1 MISSRLRGPLGVQ
14 IIGVLKLVTAVLGMA
29 VGLGLFR
36 LFKSDV
42 AASLEQVIRHLHL
55 DPENRLVHRAISW
68 ISGLQ
73 PKQLHLIE
81 AGTFF
86 YVSLHTIEGVGLLTG
101 RRWGA
106 FLTIL
111 ATSSL
116 IPLECYEI
124 YERPRPLRI
133 AVDANGNEVAFDLRN
148 GPPAGTTP
156 LFPPPEVLDNVQ
168 NVIGY
173 TPAQA
178 AANGTAGV
186 TAENGQV
193 DNLQLTASQEAD
205 LVNFLKILTD
215 GYTKPGRKTWSV
227 IETALPRLFELR
239 SFSLVGI
246 ALVPPK
252 R

>member
-55 DPENRLVHRAISW
+55 DPENRFIHRAISW

-73 PKQLHLIE
+73 PRQLHLIE

-124 YERPRPLRI
+124 YERPRSLRI
-133 AVDANGNEVAFDLRN
+133 AVLVINIGIVIYLIANRDKLTRVHPRDGNEVGGNAHATGDDLR
-148 GPPAGTTP
+148 
-156 LFPPPEVLDNVQ
+156 
-168 NVIGY
+168 
-173 TPAQA
+173 
-178 AANGTAGV
+178 
-186 TAENGQV
+186 
-193 DNLQLTASQEAD
+193 
-205 LVNFLKILTD
+205 
-215 GYTKPGRKTWSV
+215 
-227 IETALPRLFELR
+227 R
-239 SFSLVGI
+239 SDDHV
-246 ALVPPK
+246 

>member
-42 AASLEQVIRHLHL
+42 AASLEQIIRHLHL
-55 DPENRLVHRAISW
+55 DPENRFIHRAISW

-73 PKQLHLIE
+73 PRQLHLIE

-86 YVSLHTIEGVGLLTG
+86 YVSLHTIEGIGLLTG

-133 AVDANGNEVAFDLRN
+133 VVLLINLCIVVYLIANRDKLTRMHARDGNEVGGHANATGDDLR
-148 GPPAGTTP
+148 
-156 LFPPPEVLDNVQ
+156 
-168 NVIGY
+168 
-173 TPAQA
+173 
-178 AANGTAGV
+178 
-186 TAENGQV
+186 
-193 DNLQLTASQEAD
+193 
-205 LVNFLKILTD
+205 
-215 GYTKPGRKTWSV
+215 
-227 IETALPRLFELR
+227 R
-239 SFSLVGI
+239 SDDHV
-246 ALVPPK
+246 

>member
-42 AASLEQVIRHLHL
+42 AASLEQIIRHLHL
-55 DPENRLVHRAISW
+55 DPENRFRHRAISW

-73 PKQLHLIE
+73 PRQLHLIE

-86 YVSLHTIEGVGLLTG
+86 YVALHTIEGVGLLTG

-133 AVDANGNEVAFDLRN
+133 VVLLINLCIVVYLIANRDKLTRVHARDGNEVGGNTHATGDDLR
-148 GPPAGTTP
+148 
-156 LFPPPEVLDNVQ
+156 
-168 NVIGY
+168 
-173 TPAQA
+173 
-178 AANGTAGV
+178 
-186 TAENGQV
+186 
-193 DNLQLTASQEAD
+193 
-205 LVNFLKILTD
+205 
-215 GYTKPGRKTWSV
+215 
-227 IETALPRLFELR
+227 R
-239 SFSLVGI
+239 SDDHV
-246 ALVPPK
+246 

>member
-1 MISSRLRGPLGVQ
+1 LISSRLRGPLGVQ

-42 AASLEQVIRHLHL
+42 AASLEQIIRHLHL
-55 DPENRLVHRAISW
+55 DPENRFIHRAISW

-73 PKQLHLIE
+73 PRQLHLIE

-124 YERPRPLRI
+124 YERPRSLRI
-133 AVDANGNEVAFDLRN
+133 AVLVINIGIVIYLIANRDKLTRVHPRDGNEVGGHAHATGDDLR
-148 GPPAGTTP
+148 
-156 LFPPPEVLDNVQ
+156 
-168 NVIGY
+168 
-173 TPAQA
+173 
-178 AANGTAGV
+178 
-186 TAENGQV
+186 
-193 DNLQLTASQEAD
+193 
-205 LVNFLKILTD
+205 
-215 GYTKPGRKTWSV
+215 
-227 IETALPRLFELR
+227 R
-239 SFSLVGI
+239 SDDHV
-246 ALVPPK
+246 